1 MTGEND
7 KLLLPKA
14 KEEFIMKKILSVV
27 LILTLVLAFTGC
39 GNNNAQQN
47 AADDGQQNAT
57 EATTAASTDAATE
70 APKLTK
76 LTVGASVT
84 PHAEILAQVKDDLAA
99 AGYDLEIVEFS
110 DYVIPNTAL
119 EDGSLDANYFQH
131 KPYLDSFNEEN
142 KTHLKSVAAIH
153 YEPFGI
159 YAGKSSSL
167 TDLPDGAKIAVPND
181 TTNEARALLLL
192 EQEGLIKLKD
202 GAGITATKNDIAEN
216 PHNYEIVELQ
226 AEQVARALPDVD
238 LGIINGNNALA
249 AGLDIRTAIAKE
261 ASDSLAAQTYANI
274 IAVKE
279 GNESNPGITALINA
293 LKTEKVKKFIDEKY
307 NGAVI
312 AIFE

>member
-1 MTGEND
+1 
-7 KLLLPKA
+7 
-14 KEEFIMKKILSVV
+14 MKKILSVV

>member
-226 AEQVARALPDVD
+226 AEQVARALPDVN

>member
-39 GNNNAQQN
+39 GNNNA
-47 AADDGQQNAT
+47 QQNAT

-226 AEQVARALPDVD
+226 AEQVARALPDVN

>member
-39 GNNNAQQN
+39 GNNNAQQD

-226 AEQVARALPDVD
+226 AEQVARALPDVN